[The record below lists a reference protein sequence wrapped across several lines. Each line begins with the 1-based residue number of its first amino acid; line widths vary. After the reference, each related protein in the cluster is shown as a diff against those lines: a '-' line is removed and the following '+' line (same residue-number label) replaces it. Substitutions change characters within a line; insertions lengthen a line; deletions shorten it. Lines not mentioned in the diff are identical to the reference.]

1 MLYIVI
7 LKVLLNANTQFTYD
21 YDRLMYIIAE
31 KESRFQCQVV
41 DPYGITYGKYQVT
54 DYLIAANGYKRPMT
68 CEQQDELMRKL
79 IKMYEAMGGKYEFT
93 YRRGIWLHKTN
104 LVIAMHFAP
113 YGTIKYL
120 EGGEDFSNGLISV
133 STLLKRYEDVN
144 LYKVKAPKTSVA
156 SK

>member
-1 MLYIVI
+1 
-7 LKVLLNANTQFTYD
+7 
-21 YDRLMYIIAE
+21 
-31 KESRFQCQVV
+31 
-41 DPYGITYGKYQVT
+41 TYGKYQVT
-54 DYLIAANGYKRPMT
+54 DHLIAANGYKRPMT

-120 EGGEDFSNGLISV
+120 EGGEDFSNDLISV

-144 LYKVKAPKTSVA
+144 LYKVKALQ
-156 SK
+156 